1 MPDSQRRASSAV
13 TGSGANAGSTGSEAR
28 AACSSPVTRPSS
40 VMSRIRGSSGLAPR
54 VSRASE
60 GREASE
66 STARPSARRTWRQPS
81 PSLSTKPCS
90 TETVAVSPSAAA
102 WSIHPTSRGTCG
114 KPRAVRNWVIS
125 TSGLTPGRG
134 RLRDFRISSRP
145 SAIEVLLCSPESR
158 CTSIARRVPA
168 TRSGP
173 GHHRPTAKAPRPA
186 GDLAARA
193 DRLEHP
199 PSRTP
204 DRRGPRRPPV
214 TRPGRSRRRRRP
226 TPTPPAA
233 DSTARH
239 PRRAAPAAAV
249 RADRGRPSP
258 RSEPRRAPAPWPQTT
273 AGASGTPRGPR
284 RHRPRGPR
292 RPPAGVTRRAPATTR
307 SRGHRAAG
315 RRAAA
320 GGGTSS
326 SRTGPG

>member
-40 VMSRIRGSSGLAPR
+40 VMSRIRGSSGLAR
-54 VSRASE
+54 QVSRASE

-158 CTSIARRVPA
+158 CTSIAVASRPPGAAQGIIGRPRKLPA
-168 TRSGP
+168 
-173 GHHRPTAKAPRPA
+173 RPVISRPA
-186 GDLAARA
+186 LIASSIFIPNAGSAWPSTTTRDPTRA
-193 DRLEHP
+193 IAS
-199 PSRTP
+199 PS
-204 DRRGPRRPPV
+204 
-214 TRPGRSRRRRRP
+214 S
-226 TPTPPAA
+226 A
-233 DSTARH
+233 D
-239 PRRAAPAAAV
+239 
-249 RADRGRPSP
+249 AD
-258 RSEPRRAPAPWPQTT
+258 T
-273 AGASGTPRGPR
+273 ASGR
-284 RHRPRGPR
+284 
-292 RPPAGVTRRAPATTR
+292 
-307 SRGHRAAG
+307 
-315 RRAAA
+315 
-320 GGGTSS
+320 
-326 SRTGPG
+326 